1 MKTRAH
7 PRELRDQL
15 PARFNFSPAV
25 ADSPEP
31 DETKPMPSMS
41 TAPDPQ
47 QLSVPEGMDTPVG
60 FNAPVGFDTMP
71 YHIRDMLIANF
82 LRRQGEGDDV
92 QTGEPMD
99 LAWRMLKAV
108 SA

>member
-7 PRELRDQL
+7 PRELRDAL
-15 PARFNFSPAV
+15 PARFNFSPAL
-25 ADSPEP
+25 DSSEPVPEP
-31 DETKPMPSMS
+31 DETEPALPTSA
-41 TAPDPQ
+41 APDPQ
-47 QLSVPEGMDTPVG
+47 QMLVPEG

-82 LRRQGEGDDV
+82 LREQGGDV

-108 SA
+108 S